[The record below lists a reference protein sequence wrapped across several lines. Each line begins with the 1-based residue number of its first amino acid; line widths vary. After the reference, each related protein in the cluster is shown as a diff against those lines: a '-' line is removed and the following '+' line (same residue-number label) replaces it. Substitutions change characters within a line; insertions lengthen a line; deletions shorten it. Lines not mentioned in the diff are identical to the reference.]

1 MSGTLGRFPR
11 IVDFTET
18 PPVLRCAGDEDRS
31 TQGVRRRALARAF
44 RAQTDVVVD
53 LSDLGFADVSL
64 MLDLALLA
72 RRLRRSGRAITLR
85 GAQPQIRTLIE
96 SVGIHRLP
104 GVVLDAPTRAAV

>member
-1 MSGTLGRFPR
+1 LSRFPC

-31 TQGVRRRALARAF
+31 TQGVRRRALSRALG
-44 RAQTDVVVD
+44 AKSDVIVD
-53 LSDLGFADVSL
+53 LSELGFADVSL

-72 RRLRRSGRAITLR
+72 RRLRRREQTVLLR
-85 GAQPQIRTLIE
+85 GAQPQIRKLIE

-104 GVVLDAPTRAAV
+104 GVVLDAPERAVA